1 MKTSAKPNSPKTIM
15 VPVTTMEEMPVI
27 SYAERDELI
36 ASLKEA
42 EAEIAAGNFTIYNP
56 GTFVDEMMAVYRS
69 AKAKRSA

>member
-27 SYAERDELI
+27 SDAERDELI

-56 GTFVDEMMAVYRS
+56 DTFVDEMMAVYRA